1 VLYRRHAS
9 AGAAENIEGAS
20 VITPQKFIAE
30 LLLQTRAKEL
40 GLPITA
46 NMLGRAIEACEG
58 ERNGDFFMIRR
69 IEGLEVGNGSQ
80 KGREG
85 E

>member
-1 VLYRRHAS
+1 M
-9 AGAAENIEGAS
+9 
-20 VITPQKFIAE
+20 
-30 LLLQTRAKEL
+30 LQTRAKEL

-46 NMLGRAIEACEG
+46 NMLGRTIEACEG
-58 ERNGDFFMIRR
+58 ERNGDFFTVRR
-69 IEGLEVGNGSQ
+69 IEGLEIGNGSQ